1 MSGRTIY
8 TTAGTL
14 KKGSW
19 RLLRMAWNGESLT
32 GNRPCESGSVCTKRE
47 ELSLCFPWRSA
58 DSDRQQLS
66 RKSGKAFCYRQKK
79 LAVFHLAE
87 RSRSKFNC
95 LLNHQ
100 LGTGKRHGC
109 QRISDNHLPHRR
121 KTAAAEIGINIYR
134 GNLNKI
140 IPRRISLF
148 W

>member
-134 GNLNKI
+134 GNLNKT